1 MASATSVL
9 QSVFMPGER
18 GDLPRRELTEN
29 HFIHQA
35 ERSTLLDL
43 AGMKRRSRDVK
54 SWISRNLD
62 QTQLRGVESAL
73 GLLKGMS
80 QRLAGGRFSRSTDAN
95 A

>member
-1 MASATSVL
+1 MASATCCIAVG
-9 QSVFMPGER
+9 FYAREK

-54 SWISRNLD
+54 SRISRNLD

-73 GLLKGMS
+73 GLLKGKS
-80 QRLAGGRFSRSTDAN
+80 HCLAGG
-95 A
+95 